1 MITIENLHVSYTTNQ
16 PVLAGLNLHLN
27 ESEIHGIVGLNG
39 AGKTTLLQAIAGY
52 LKPDLGKI
60 RLKNEGKP
68 MKNIAFLET
77 ENFFYAYITGRE
89 YLQLFKNSNFNNDQ
103 WNELFGLPLDELI
116 DHYSTGMKKKLAI
129 MALMR
134 QNKPILILDEPFNG
148 LDIESNRMLRSLLL
162 KISRKKTIII
172 TSHILETLTNLCDH
186 IHYLEAGTIAFSS
199 QKTDFHTIEKMIFQR
214 IEEKHSATIETL
226 YPE

>member
-1 MITIENLHVSYTTNQ
+1 MITIENLHISYTTNQ
-16 PVLAGLNLHLN
+16 NVLMGLNLHLS
-27 ESEIHGIVGLNG
+27 EGEIHGIVGLNG
-39 AGKTTLLQAIAGY
+39 AGKTTLLHAIAGY

-60 RLKNEGKP
+60 SLKNEGKP
-68 MKNIAFLET
+68 MKTIAFLET
-77 ENFFYAYITGRE
+77 ENFFYAYLTGRE
-89 YLQLFKNSNFNNDQ
+89 YLQLFKNSTFNNDQ

-148 LDIESNRMLRSLLL
+148 LDIESSRMLRSLLL
-162 KISRKKTIII
+162 KISQKKTIII

-186 IHYLEAGTIAFSS
+186 IHYLEGGKIAFSS
-199 QKTDFHTIEKMIFQR
+199 EKNDFHSIEKMIFQR

-226 YPE
+226 ITQ

>member
-27 ESEIHGIVGLNG
+27 EGEIHGIVGLNG

-60 RLKNEGKP
+60 SLKNEDKP
-68 MKNIAFLET
+68 MKTIAFLET

-148 LDIESNRMLRSLLL
+148 LDIESSRMLRSLLL
-162 KISRKKTIII
+162 KISQKKTIII

-186 IHYLEAGTIAFSS
+186 IHYLEEGTIAFSS
-199 QKTDFHTIEKMIFQR
+199 QKTDFHTIERMIFQR